1 MASPNAPKDKF
12 FERVINPYL
21 AEVLQHP
28 QTIEMREGLLH
39 IRDVEGPR
47 RTGSTEAR
55 LEALEQEV
63 FKCQEMVERGLNS
76 NHIMITEFTNNHKL
90 DVKDIAEAIFKLH
103 EKNEHLQARIY
114 DLQNQNC
121 EYEYRFKRMS
131 LAADLRIPETRS
143 SFYDGEPMP
152 TSLRHQQNHHLLH
165 QQRRIEYLV
174 WALPLATAELG
185 GVRRY
190 RITITSIFTIFLSS
204 ILLVIS

>member
-1 MASPNAPKDKF
+1 MSSPSAPKDKF

-28 QTIEMREGLLH
+28 QTIEMREGVLH

-47 RTGSTEAR
+47 RTGSVETK
-55 LEALEQEV
+55 LEAVEQQV
-63 FKCQEMVERGLNS
+63 FKCQGMVERGLNA
-76 NHIMITEFTNNHKL
+76 NQMMITEFTNNHKL
-90 DVKDIAEAIFKLH
+90 DAKVIGETIFKLQ
-103 EKNEHLQARIY
+103 EKIEHLQAQIY

-152 TSLRHQQNHHLLH
+152 WKMDDKPTSSTT
-165 QQRRIEYLV
+165 
-174 WALPLATAELG
+174 P
-185 GVRRY
+185 
-190 RITITSIFTIFLSS
+190 TSPPPRT
-204 ILLVIS
+204 

>member
-1 MASPNAPKDKF
+1 MSSPSAPKDKF

-28 QTIEMREGLLH
+28 QTIEMREGVLH

-47 RTGSTEAR
+47 RTGSVETK
-55 LEALEQEV
+55 LEAVEQQV
-63 FKCQEMVERGLNS
+63 FKCQGMVERGLNA
-76 NHIMITEFTNNHKL
+76 NQMMITEFTNNHKL
-90 DVKDIAEAIFKLH
+90 DAKVIGETIFKLQ
-103 EKNEHLQARIY
+103 EKIEHLQAQIY

-152 TSLRHQQNHHLLH
+152 WKMDDKPTSSTT
-165 QQRRIEYLV
+165 
-174 WALPLATAELG
+174 P
-185 GVRRY
+185 
-190 RITITSIFTIFLSS
+190 SS
-204 ILLVIS
+204 PPPKKET

>member
-1 MASPNAPKDKF
+1 MTSTSAPKDKF
-12 FERVINPYL
+12 FEKVINPYL

-47 RTGSTEAR
+47 RTGSVEMR
-55 LEALEQEV
+55 LEAMEQQV
-63 FKCQEMVERGLNS
+63 FKCQGMVERGINTTHKMLA
-76 NHIMITEFTNNHKL
+76 EFTNNYEPDAKN
-90 DVKDIAEAIFKLH
+90 IGETIFKLH
-103 EKNEHLQARIY
+103 EKIEHLEAQIY

-152 TSLRHQQNHHLLH
+152 WKMDDKPTPSTKS
-165 QQRRIEYLV
+165 
-174 WALPLATAELG
+174 PPFPPTKKD
-185 GVRRY
+185 
-190 RITITSIFTIFLSS
+190 
-204 ILLVIS
+204 